1 MIVVPGSFCPDKRV
15 FQIIVVIVMQL
26 KIYETFQTKPTRDG
40 EVLQIVYETSVV
52 LVSRLLYRRS
62 RVSPVIMQY
71 HGQRFIIVIFPQF
84 FNNILQRNLCLLP
97 FKSYIIGCF
106 FSSKKKNNMKFV
118 YEFRM
123 SESLR
128 FGLKHYT

>member
-15 FQIIVVIVMQL
+15 FHIIVVIVMQL
-26 KIYETFQTKPTRDG
+26 NIHETFETKPSRDG

-84 FNNILQRNLCLLP
+84 LITFYREACVFCP
-97 FKSYIIGCF
+97 
-106 FSSKKKNNMKFV
+106 
-118 YEFRM
+118 
-123 SESLR
+123 
-128 FGLKHYT
+128 LKVT